1 MRETSDRV
9 PQVMQDTFNAV
20 VKLTDEICKLYLN
33 EDYAALARRLAAVL
47 SRKRPSL
54 LLRGKIEA
62 WACGIL
68 YALGYV
74 NFLFDP
80 TQKPHLTA
88 DQLCRICGVSQAT
101 GYNKSKT
108 IRDLLHMIPF
118 DPDWYLKSR
127 LEDNPL
133 VWMIEVNGLAVDVRM
148 MPLEIQQIAF
158 ERGLIPY
165 IPSQKKQTGSIGI
178 RHTDHA
184 TKQQADKPGK
194 QKGKEEKPHDDPSQ
208 QALDF

>member
-1 MRETSDRV
+1 MREISDRV
-9 PQVMQDTFNAV
+9 PPIMQDTFNAV

-33 EDYAALARRLAAVL
+33 EEYAELARRIASVL
-47 SRKRPSL
+47 SRKIPSP
-54 LLRGKIEA
+54 LLRGKIGA

-68 YALGYV
+68 YALGHV

-80 TQKPHLTA
+80 TQKPHLTV

-108 IRDLLHMIPF
+108 IRDLLHMMPF
-118 DPDWYLKSR
+118 DPDWYLKSQ

-133 VWMIEVNGLAVDVRM
+133 VWIIEVNGIAVDVRM
-148 MPLEIQQIAF
+148 MPLEIQQTAF
-158 ERGLIPY
+158 KRGLIPY
-165 IPSQKKQTGSIGI
+165 IPSQKKQTGSIEI
-178 RHTDHA
+178 RHTDPA
-184 TKQQADKPGK
+184 TKQQANKPGK
-194 QKGKEEKPHDDPSQ
+194 QKGKVEKPLDDPSQ